1 MLEGHKQ
8 CGGRAAQGKGDSF
21 IFRYG
26 TYFTLLSL
34 AIGYTLGGKDQ
45 NIWTNLHSQSVT
57 IFVYG

>member
-8 CGGRAAQGKGDSF
+8 WGGRAAQGKGDSF

-34 AIGYTLGGKDQ
+34 AIGYTLGEKIKTYGQ
-45 NIWTNLHSQSVT
+45 TYIANL
-57 IFVYG
+57 